1 MNLLSP
7 TKISRQSSKTT
18 QLSVESLEPRMMLST
33 VEIFAAGT
41 SGFEQF
47 ELQIAGNAVQTFT
60 ANSGIES
67 RNFQSFIFETSQ
79 TVTADDVRIEFLN
92 DFFDPSTGFDT
103 NLAIDAIVIDGTRF
117 ETEASNVFS
126 TGTFLNADGIQP
138 GFRQSETLH
147 ANGFFQFAG
156 GGNGGGSGSD
166 ITVRARGSE
175 GGEQFNL
182 ILGGQVVQTF
192 TTGTSFQTFN
202 FTSNFNVALS
212 DISIEFF
219 GDQLDLA
226 NGIDTNLDV
235 NFVTI
240 DGQRFETEAASTFS
254 TGTFRD
260 FDGIQP
266 GFRESETLHTNG
278 VFNFGAGGDDVVGV
292 GGEDTILVVARGTE
306 GFEQFVVS
314 SNGVQLGSGT
324 VSTEFQ
330 TFTFFTNDFTAGS
343 DLRIDFF
350 NDTFDPANGIDTNLI
365 VDRVTINGVT
375 RQVEEASTFGFGTFI
390 DSIGGFAEGF
400 HQSETLHT
408 NGFFELDFSGDL
420 QLV

>member
-1 MNLLSP
+1 M
-7 TKISRQSSKTT
+7 
-18 QLSVESLEPRMMLST
+18 
-33 VEIFAAGT
+33 
-41 SGFEQF
+41 
-47 ELQIAGNAVQTFT
+47 
-60 ANSGIES
+60 
-67 RNFQSFIFETSQ
+67 
-79 TVTADDVRIEFLN
+79 RIEFLN

-202 FTSNFNVALS
+202 FTSGFNVGLS

-219 GDQLDLA
+219 GDRFDAA

-254 TGTFRD
+254 TGTFLD
-260 FDGIQP
+260 FDGINP

-278 VFNFGAGGDDVVGV
+278 VFNFGAGGDNVVGV

>member
-1 MNLLSP
+1 
-7 TKISRQSSKTT
+7 
-18 QLSVESLEPRMMLST
+18 MMLST

-47 ELQIAGNAVQTFT
+47 ELQIDGAAVQTFT
-60 ANSGIES
+60 AGSGIES
-67 RNFQSFIFETSQ
+67 RNFQSFIFQTSD
-79 TVTADDVRIEFLN
+79 TVTADQVRIEFLN
-92 DFFDPSTGFDT
+92 DFFDPATGFDS
-103 NLAIDAIVIDGTRF
+103 NLAIDAIVIDGNRF
-117 ETEASNVFS
+117 ETEASSVFS
-126 TGTFLNADGIQP
+126 TGTFLNADGIAP

-147 ANGFFQFAG
+147 ANGFFQF
-156 GGNGGGSGSD
+156 GGGSGGGGGGGSD
-166 ITVRARGSE
+166 ISVRARGSE

-278 VFNFGAGGDDVVGV
+278 VFNFGAGVDDA
-292 GGEDTILVVARGTE
+292 GGQDTILVVARGTE
-306 GFEQFVVS
+306 GFEQFVIS

-324 VSTEFQ
+324 VGTSFQ
-330 TFTFFTNDFTAGS
+330 TFTFFTDSFTAGS

-350 NDTFDPANGIDTNLI
+350 NDQFDPANGIDTNLI
-365 VDRVTINGVT
+365 VDRVSINGVT

-408 NGFFELDFSGDL
+408 NGFFEIDFSGDL
-420 QLV
+420 QLI

>member
-1 MNLLSP
+1 
-7 TKISRQSSKTT
+7 
-18 QLSVESLEPRMMLST
+18 MMLST
-33 VEIFAAGT
+33 VQIFAAGT
-41 SGFEQF
+41 LGGEQ
-47 ELQIAGNAVQTFT
+47 LQLEIDGSVAQTFT
-60 ANSGIES
+60 VGSGAES
-67 RNFQSFIFETSQ
+67 RNFQSFVFETSQ
-79 TVTADDVRIEFLN
+79 TITADDVRIEFLN
-92 DFFDPSTGFDT
+92 DFFDANTGTDS
-103 NLAIDAIVIDGTRF
+103 NLVVDAIVVDGIRF
-117 ETEASNVFS
+117 ETEAPSVFS
-126 TGTFLNADGIQP
+126 TGTFLDADGIQP

-147 ANGFFQFAG
+147 ANGFFQF
-156 GGNGGGSGSD
+156 GGGSGGGGGSD
-166 ITVRARGSE
+166 ISVRARGSE

-202 FTSNFNVALS
+202 FTSDFNVALS

-219 GDQLDLA
+219 GDQVDLA

-240 DGQRFETEAASTFS
+240 DGQRFDTEAPSTFS

-278 VFNFGAGGDDVVGV
+278 VFNFGAGVDDT
-292 GGEDTILVVARGTE
+292 GGQDTILVVARGTE
-306 GFEQFVVS
+306 GFEQFVIS

-324 VSTEFQ
+324 VGTSFQ
-330 TFTFFTNDFTAGS
+330 TFTFFTDSFTAGS

-350 NDTFDPANGIDTNLI
+350 NDQFDPANGIDTNLI
-365 VDRVTINGVT
+365 VDRVSINGVT

-408 NGFFELDFSGDL
+408 NGFFEIDFSGDL
-420 QLV
+420 QLI

>member
-1 MNLLSP
+1 
-7 TKISRQSSKTT
+7 
-18 QLSVESLEPRMMLST
+18 MMLST
-33 VEIFAAGT
+33 VQIFAAGT
-41 SGFEQF
+41 LGGEQ
-47 ELQIAGNAVQTFT
+47 LQLEIDGSVAQTFT
-60 ANSGIES
+60 VGSGAES
-67 RNFQSFIFETSQ
+67 RNFQSFVFETSQ
-79 TVTADDVRIEFLN
+79 TITADDVRIEFLN
-92 DFFDPSTGFDT
+92 DFFDANTGTDS
-103 NLAIDAIVIDGTRF
+103 NLVVDAIVVDGIRF
-117 ETEASNVFS
+117 ETEAPSVFS
-126 TGTFLNADGIQP
+126 TGTFLDADGIQP

-156 GGNGGGSGSD
+156 GGGGGSD
-166 ITVRARGSE
+166 ISVRARGSE

-192 TTGTSFQTFN
+192 TTGSTFQAFN
-202 FTSNFNVALS
+202 FTADFNVALS

-219 GDQLDLA
+219 GDQLDPA
-226 NGIDTNLDV
+226 NGIDTDLDV

-240 DGQRFETEAASTFS
+240 DGQRFDTEAPSTFS

-278 VFNFGAGGDDVVGV
+278 VFNFGAGVDDT
-292 GGEDTILVVARGTE
+292 GGQDTILVVARGTE
-306 GFEQFVVS
+306 GFEQFVIS

-324 VSTEFQ
+324 VGTSFQ
-330 TFTFFTNDFTAGS
+330 TFTFFTDSFTAGS

-350 NDTFDPANGIDTNLI
+350 NDQFDPANGIDTNLI
-365 VDRVTINGVT
+365 VDRVSINGVT

-408 NGFFELDFSGDL
+408 NGFFEIDFSGDL
-420 QLV
+420 QLI